1 MSQQTDH
8 IVDTNKMIT
17 AVEWLIDRLLDG
29 SIRFEETQMGFLIA
43 MKNGDE
49 IEQAKAMEKEQ
60 IMNAYNKG
68 NMESEIA
75 NLYAE
80 KFYKETYNK

>member
-1 MSQQTDH
+1 MAQQ
-8 IVDTNKMIT
+8 T
-17 AVEWLIDRLLDG
+17 AVEWLIDRLLHG

-60 IMNAYNKG
+60 ISEAYRKG
-68 NMESEIA
+68 LKEDVYNNPLKTGNEYY
-75 NLYAE
+75 N
-80 KFYKETYNK
+80 ETYNK